1 MFGSCSK
8 VQWCCQASPALVKLL
23 GTKICTT
30 QPHTLMRE
38 RERDAHGDEALTL
51 AAHWLET
58 GDDAKE
64 TGTQERER
72 VLYHQLL
79 VYPSTLI
86 T

>member
-1 MFGSCSK
+1 
-8 VQWCCQASPALVKLL
+8 
-23 GTKICTT
+23 
-30 QPHTLMRE
+30 MRE